1 MARKTNIVIDQ
12 GTDYSRVIDAN
23 TNLTG
28 YTVRSQMRK
37 NYSTTNAYDFVATHD
52 GANGNITLTMSNTIT
67 SEIDPGR
74 YLYDVEVSSPSNQI
88 TRIAEGIVTV
98 TPGITRI

>member
-12 GTDYSRVIDAN
+12 GTDYSKVIDVN
-23 TNLTG
+23 MDLTG
-28 YTVRSQMRK
+28 YTVKSQMRK
-37 NYSTTNAYDFVATHD
+37 NYSTTNAYDFTATHD
-52 GANGNITLTMSNTIT
+52 SANGNITLTMSSSIT

-74 YLYDVEVSSPSNQI
+74 YLYDVEVSSPAAKI
-88 TRIAEGIVTV
+88 TRVAEGIVTV